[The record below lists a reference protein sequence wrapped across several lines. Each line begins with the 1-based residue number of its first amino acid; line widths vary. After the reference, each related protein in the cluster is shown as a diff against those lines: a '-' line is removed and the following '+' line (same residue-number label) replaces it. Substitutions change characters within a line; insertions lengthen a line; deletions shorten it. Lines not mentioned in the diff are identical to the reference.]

1 MKTNKTLILTSL
13 IALVCAVFIFS
24 CDIPLALGTR
34 LDVEGP
40 VVEFTSPAPRTA
52 VPEQFVLEGR
62 VSDENSIKE
71 LLIKTSM
78 NNLEFAKQWRYTRS
92 AGWQVTED
100 YGTNWTEYPDA
111 QWNGT
116 EKSAS
121 WVVPID
127 LSINGIS
134 SEDGEYMFTAQ
145 AWDTGGWSDDKS
157 LKTLVLIFDTDPP
170 RVEVYNPYLY
180 SRYASYNKAGDT
192 FGEANDS
199 EGIEL
204 QSLRDKADWREPAL
218 LGKFLTQEFQLQWQI
233 EDNHDIDS
241 IELLFYEHNVDI
253 DGIEE
258 TGVPQNYIYSYTG
271 TNKPNGSVWVPHLS
285 GDARQYNETMYDGG
299 TIRTPLLTKT
309 TVKVVAL
316 CYDAAGHVNQ
326 EKVLGYFIFWPE
338 AAEPWITFTDGMNPP
353 EFYTDASYSGN
364 FEEDTFSIYPG
375 RSIKATAFQAQGVSK
390 VEFSL
395 HFYDAESKEIT
406 GTMPLSYLERA
417 GVVLDYADDAKTSLR
432 IRAEERPNGGYSTI
446 FPWDFMPPPRSGN
459 YAVRAR
465 AFDFNETPSAIYYE
479 AVFIVKDITFPD
491 FPVPPAPAASNPLFE
506 SIENNKITISG
517 IVSDATEIESLYFVW
532 INPQSRSY
540 AAMSQLSYFRDAN
553 YRGWRD
559 AVLSDLA
566 DGESMEDNTFDPLHR
581 NRVWKV
587 AVEYIGEDNG
597 TKWNARDSWAE
608 NGKLDKWDIWEGDI
622 EPTYRQLFY
631 YELEIDITED
641 LNIAGVGPAAAALG
655 KNQPLTSQ
663 VFLFRAGNPDGKCT
677 IITYTPQGDTL
688 SPSIAIQEVRV
699 LRDGSP
705 DVVCLPREFI
715 QVPQF
720 KAGDR
725 IRVSGTWREDST
737 EYLPIQTYLTPNM
750 EFEINGVKV
759 PGTLT
764 PGTGLAASGTF
775 LIDIIVTESGGVL
788 NLPNMKDTLVVN
800 ATVKDVGG
808 NPAETG
814 SSWLI
819 ESDTLRFLRISS
831 LNEDKAYK
839 AGDKIEIF
847 LEFNKPVTL
856 KNPGSNPV
864 LTLNTTGST
873 GTASYRTEPPQT
885 NESTRHYFTYT
896 VGSSENT
903 PVNKN
908 LNVNGLSGGAAWQ
921 EDAYPF
927 TWVHNGLQG
936 SKEEIRITMTSGHN
950 GVLLPDGFYARAL
963 PVTDD
968 PDDSDYPFT
977 LIGGKRITVDNQTPT
992 ITSFSAS
999 PQGWHGVGTDI
1010 YITASFSEP
1019 VKLGTVTPY
1028 LILNTGGSSPGD
1040 RTSTDAAD
1048 IRVNNKQITFRY
1060 TVKAGD
1066 NTGTSQLQVT
1076 DFGGQ
1081 VLDIPGT
1088 PMAPGTGSLP
1098 ANKTLTGVYLD
1109 TAAPSTP
1116 TVAVFSGTIANPGTQ
1131 ITGTI
1136 PATLYH
1142 DHVFI
1147 RVTAGTDSTA
1157 GDNINLGRVEY
1168 SLNNGQDWTSSTSA
1182 TINEEL
1188 LNKGSYTIHA
1198 RQTDQAG
1205 NVSGT
1210 SSTTT
1215 FTWDP
1220 GSLITRIS
1228 STRPNGTYTH
1238 NSGFGNGNLIPITV
1252 YFRKPVSISA
1262 VSGITLN
1269 AIRGVD
1275 PGTDITVSTVEGGLP
1290 RNDVTSLTFNYTV
1303 QDETATGSNNGDRMP
1318 AGTNVWLNV
1327 TGLGTITATDGVN
1340 STSGVNVSSHFA
1352 MPASGSSLLL
1362 NENKEIRV
1370 ETGALINTATTF
1382 IADAQGGD
1390 GWDSEANANFHG
1402 IRSDDGSYW
1411 TTLDITF
1418 NHNISKGSGD
1428 ITIEQIAANYRLPTV
1443 LTEAQYNRFRGIAN
1457 FNTYYTRGTNGYTY
1471 TSANNQGA
1479 DTSAKY
1485 VLNYQWNPDS
1495 AVTVDN
1501 SAFPNNP
1508 TNANNGDRFIP
1519 ATFFT
1524 AFRTEER
1531 ITINVNSQ
1539 AVEIEGST
1547 LKVRL
1552 TGSNAPQVPGAT
1564 YAVTV
1569 PAGSVNDTLGNS
1581 NTVINAS
1588 VNLGGVAKP
1597 FVRIRKTQDT
1607 INNGTPS
1614 ANAPRLLAAQP
1625 RYAYVRMDS
1634 RTPGA
1639 TIQYTATEHTYTAT
1653 DNNWSTSGG
1662 PNYTNTTVVSNND
1675 TITNPATTGLTR
1687 PLTPATTFSNNNM
1700 AIPTTTNETGI
1711 RGYKWWV
1718 RARATVGGVNSLETE
1733 EMAYRTAI
1741 TYRLRSDAA
1750 NGAEMAYPQ
1759 AATGNNNSE
1768 VTSGQQRVGGG
1779 DQIWIRGGDAI
1790 GSSTIPG
1797 FPFTWEDDWTSLQ
1810 SSQKR
1815 AGIRLMTLRTG
1826 TPANSTPAT
1835 AGTAS
1840 LNNST
1845 WEFMTWD
1852 MNATAYVDFILGRD
1866 GTTFT
1871 VDNNGAIS
1879 NVTVATVPLGTARYD
1894 VSSNDEAWQYG
1905 PRLWAYNRGGWT
1917 GSKTQYPI
1925 YPGEHRWLD
1934 IGQQTGGVPIN
1945 FSSVFNSRPDLT
1957 NNVMPGAN
1965 TN

>member
-1 MKTNKTLILTSL
+1 
-13 IALVCAVFIFS
+13 
-24 CDIPLALGTR
+24 
-34 LDVEGP
+34 
-40 VVEFTSPAPRTA
+40 
-52 VPEQFVLEGR
+52 
-62 VSDENSIKE
+62 
-71 LLIKTSM
+71 
-78 NNLEFAKQWRYTRS
+78 
-92 AGWQVTED
+92 
-100 YGTNWTEYPDA
+100 
-111 QWNGT
+111 
-116 EKSAS
+116 
-121 WVVPID
+121 
-127 LSINGIS
+127 
-134 SEDGEYMFTAQ
+134 
-145 AWDTGGWSDDKS
+145 
-157 LKTLVLIFDTDPP
+157 
-170 RVEVYNPYLY
+170 
-180 SRYASYNKAGDT
+180 
-192 FGEANDS
+192 
-199 EGIEL
+199 
-204 QSLRDKADWREPAL
+204 
-218 LGKFLTQEFQLQWQI
+218 
-233 EDNHDIDS
+233 
-241 IELLFYEHNVDI
+241 
-253 DGIEE
+253 
-258 TGVPQNYIYSYTG
+258 
-271 TNKPNGSVWVPHLS
+271 
-285 GDARQYNETMYDGG
+285 
-299 TIRTPLLTKT
+299 
-309 TVKVVAL
+309 
-316 CYDAAGHVNQ
+316 VNQ

-364 FEEDTFSIYPG
+364 FEDNTFSIYPG

-395 HFYDAESKEIT
+395 HYYDAESKEIT
-406 GTMPLSYLERA
+406 GTMPLSYLEKA

-446 FPWDFMPPPRSGN
+446 FPWDFIPPPRSGN

-465 AFDFNETPSAIYYE
+465 AFDFNETPSTIYYE

-491 FPVPPAPAASNPLFE
+491 FTVPPAPAASNPLFE

-553 YRGWRD
+553 YKGWRD

-764 PGTGLAASGTF
+764 PETGLAASGTF
-775 LIDIIVTESGGVL
+775 LIDIIVTESGGEL

-903 PVNKN
+903 PVDKN

-968 PDDSDYPFT
+968 PDDNDYPFT

-1048 IRVNNKQITFRY
+1048 IRVNNNQITFRY

-1066 NTGTSQLQVT
+1066 NTGTSQLQAT
-1076 DFGGQ
+1076 GFGGDI
-1081 VLDIPGT
+1081 LDIPGT
-1088 PMAPGTGSLP
+1088 GMTASPTG
-1098 ANKTLTGVYLD
+1098 TLTGVYLD
-1109 TAAPSTP
+1109 TAAPPTP
-1116 TVAVFSGTIANPGTQ
+1116 VVAVFSGISPSGTE

-1142 DHVFI
+1142 DDVFI
-1147 RVTAGTDSTA
+1147 RITGTGTTEDY
-1157 GDNINLGRVEY
+1157 INLGRIEY
-1168 SLNNGQDWTSSTSA
+1168 TLNGGQNWISSTS
-1182 TINEEL
+1182 TPIDVEL
-1188 LNKGSYTIHA
+1188 VNKGPYTIRT

-1205 NVSGT
+1205 NISSESGN
-1210 SSTTT
+1210 TT
-1215 FTWDP
+1215 FNWDP
-1220 GSLITRIS
+1220 GPLITRIS
-1228 STRPNGTYTH
+1228 SEKPNGLYTH
-1238 NSGFGNGNLIPITV
+1238 NAAFGNGNSIPITV
-1252 YFRKPVSISA
+1252 YFRKPLIITA
-1262 VSGITLN
+1262 SGGIWLN
-1269 AIRGVD
+1269 ATDGGGAPIIVAAPSPI
-1275 PGTDITVSTVEGGLP
+1275 PGGS
-1290 RNDVTSLTFNYTV
+1290 VTSLSFTYNV
-1303 QDETATGSNNGDRMP
+1303 QNGHSTP
-1318 AGTNVWLNV
+1318 VTTPPTYLNV
-1327 TGLGTITATDGVN
+1327 DSIISITATDINGVPVDD
-1340 STSGVNVSSHFA
+1340 SFFT

-1370 ETGALINTATTF
+1370 ETGNLTRSTDVNPSIYF
-1382 IADAQGGD
+1382 QGD
-1390 GWDSEANANFHG
+1390 TSNETIQG
-1402 IRSDDGSYW
+1402 IQADGSYW
-1411 TTLDITF
+1411 TTLHIVF
-1418 NHNISKGSGD
+1418 NHAIFKGSGT
-1428 ITIEQIAANYRLPTV
+1428 ITIEQKDAVGAGTGGGYRIPAV
-1443 LTEAQYNRFRGIAN
+1443 ITESQYNRFRGVAAAGDSNDN
-1457 FNTYYTRGTNGYTY
+1457 FNKYYTRGTNGYIYDSGTP
-1471 TSANNQGA
+1471 ANSRS

-1485 VLNYQWNPDS
+1485 VLNYRYNP
-1495 AVTVDN
+1495 N
-1501 SAFPNNP
+1501 SAFVTANPN
-1508 TNANNGDRFIP
+1508 TGDTPITP
-1519 ATFFT
+1519 GFFT
-1524 AFRTEER
+1524 AFKAAEA
-1531 ITINVNSQ
+1531 ISINVTAL
-1539 AVEIEGST
+1539 AVETSGNI

-1564 YAVTV
+1564 YVV
-1569 PAGSVNDTLGNS
+1569 RYDAGLVSDSLGNS
-1581 NTVINAS
+1581 SPAQTLTAGEDVT
-1588 VNLGGVAKP
+1588 LDGVARP
-1597 FVRIRKTQDT
+1597 FVRIKKTQDT
-1607 INNGTPS
+1607 IEARAGANNTTPTLT
-1614 ANAPRLLAAQP
+1614 ATQP
-1625 RYAYVRMDS
+1625 LYAYARMDC
-1634 RTPGA
+1634 RTPNSVIYYRAQG
-1639 TIQYTATEHTYTAT
+1639 TA
-1653 DNNWSTSGG
+1653 DNVTGVNWS
-1662 PNYTNTTVVSNND
+1662 NTG
-1675 TITNPATTGLTR
+1675 NPPTASAATYPANTLPEQQYSQPTTGNGIQIGS
-1687 PLTPATTFSNNNM
+1687 ATF
-1700 AIPTTTNETGI
+1700 E
-1711 RGYKWWV
+1711 GYKWWV
-1718 RARATVGGVNSLETE
+1718 RAQAMANNIISDESH

-1741 TYRLRSDAA
+1741 TYRLM
-1750 NGAEMAYPQ
+1750 G
-1759 AATGNNNSE
+1759 AATNDT
-1768 VTSGQQRVGGG
+1768 TSTDMVNPASGGSDLTTGQQRIFEG
-1779 DQIWIRGGDAI
+1779 DQIWIRGGDSI
-1790 GSSTIPG
+1790 GSSSIPG
-1797 FPFTWEDDWTSLQ
+1797 FPFTWKDDFDDLRASA
-1810 SSQKR
+1810 KR
-1815 AGIRLMTLRTG
+1815 AGIRLMTKV
-1826 TPANSTPAT
+1826 
-1835 AGTAS
+1835 
-1840 LNNST
+1840 NNST
-1845 WEFMTWD
+1845 HQTGGNQNQLWNSQWQFLTWD
-1852 MNATAYVDFILGRD
+1852 INATAYVDFILGRD
-1866 GTTFT
+1866 RDYLNNANDA
-1871 VDNNGAIS
+1871 DNRQFYESGSINE
-1879 NVTVATVPLGTARYD
+1879 V
-1894 VSSNDEAWQYG
+1894 WQYG
-1905 PRLWAYNRGGWT
+1905 PRYWALQRAGWT
-1917 GSKTQYPI
+1917 GLKTQYPVF
-1925 YPGEHRWLD
+1925 PGEHRWVN
-1934 IGQQTGGVPIN
+1934 TGTNLPSTANPIN
-1945 FSSVFNSRPDLT
+1945 YSNAFNSRPSNGRIT
-1957 NNVMPGAN
+1957 NTTYGNTLPVSIDPANVE
-1965 TN
+1965 

>member
-1 MKTNKTLILTSL
+1 MKTKKTLIISL
-13 IALVCAVFIFS
+13 IAAVCAVFIFS

-71 LLIKTSM
+71 LLLKTSM
-78 NNLEFAKQWRYTRS
+78 NNLEFAKQWRYTRNT
-92 AGWQVTED
+92 GWQVTED
-100 YGTNWTEYPDA
+100 YGANWTEYPDA

-204 QSLRDKADWREPAL
+204 QSLRDKTDWREPAL

-233 EDNHDIDS
+233 EDNHDIAS

-258 TGVPQNYIYSYTG
+258 TGIPENYIYSYTG
-271 TNKPNGSVWVPHLS
+271 SNKPNGSVWVPHLS

-299 TIRTPLLTKT
+299 TIRTPVLTKT
-309 TVKVVAL
+309 TVKVVAM
-316 CYDAAGHVNQ
+316 CYDAAGWVNQ

-353 EFYTDASYSGN
+353 EFYEGSYSGN

-395 HFYDAESKEIT
+395 YFYDVDSKEIT
-406 GTMPLSYLERA
+406 GTPMPLSYLEKA
-417 GVVLDYADDAKTSLR
+417 GVILEYADNAKTSLR

-446 FPWDFMPPPRSGN
+446 FPWDFTPPPRSGN

-465 AFDFNETPSAIYYE
+465 AYDFNGTPSTDYYE

-491 FPVPPAPAASNPLFE
+491 FPVPPAPAASDALFKK
-506 SIENNKITISG
+506 IENNKITISG
-517 IVSDATEIESLYFVW
+517 IVSDATEVESLYFVW

-553 YRGWRD
+553 YKGWKD
-559 AVLSDLA
+559 AVTSGLA
-566 DGESMEDNTFDPLHR
+566 DGESMPDDTFDTTHR

-597 TKWNARDSWAE
+597 TKWNAIGKWAANE
-608 NGKLDKWDIWEGDI
+608 KLNKWDIWEGDI

-631 YELEIDITED
+631 YELEIDITDD
-641 LNIAGVGPAAAALG
+641 LNIAGTTSD

-677 IITYTPQGDTL
+677 IITYTPQGDTI
-688 SPSIAIQEVRV
+688 SPVIAIREVRV
-699 LRDGSP
+699 SRDGSP

-715 QVPQF
+715 EVPQF
-720 KAGDR
+720 ETGDR

-737 EYLPIQTYLTPNM
+737 EYLPIDTYLAPNM
-750 EFEINGVKV
+750 EFEINGTKV
-759 PGTLT
+759 SGTLT
-764 PGTGLAASGTF
+764 PGTGLAAGGTF
-775 LIDIIVTESGGVL
+775 LIDVIVTASGGEL
-788 NLPNMKDTLVVN
+788 NLPSMKDTLVVN
-800 ATVKDVGG
+800 ATVKDIGG

-814 SSWLI
+814 NSWLI
-819 ESDTLRFLRISS
+819 KSDTLRFLRISS
-831 LNEDKAYK
+831 LDEDKAYK

-856 KNPGSNPV
+856 KSPGSNPV
-864 LTLNTTGST
+864 LILNTTGI
-873 GTASYRTEPPQT
+873 ASYERKEDGQPPQT

-896 VGSSENT
+896 VEEGQNT
-903 PVNKN
+903 PDGVN
-908 LNVNGLSGGAAWQ
+908 LNVEGLSIGGTPLGGDSTAWQ
-921 EDAYPF
+921 GNAYPF

-977 LIGGKRITVDNQTPT
+977 LIGGKRITVDNQAPF
-992 ITSFSAS
+992 IMSFTAS
-999 PQGWHGVGTDI
+999 PQGWHGEGTDI
-1010 YITASFSEP
+1010 YITASFSET
-1019 VKLGTVTPY
+1019 VKPGTVTPY
-1028 LILNTGGSSPGD
+1028 LILGTGNNGT
-1040 RTSTDAAD
+1040 TSKDPAD
-1048 IRVNNKQITFRY
+1048 IRVNNNQITFRY
-1060 TVKAGD
+1060 TVKEVD
-1066 NTGTSQLQVT
+1066 TTGTSPLQVIGFYG
-1076 DFGGQ
+1076 DI
-1081 VLDIPGT
+1081 LDIPGT
-1088 PMAPGTGSLP
+1088 RMTASPTG
-1098 ANKTLTGVYLD
+1098 TLTGVYID
-1109 TAAPSTP
+1109 TLEPDTP
-1116 TVAVFSGTIANPGTQ
+1116 KIAVFSGTSPNGTQ

-1136 PATLYH
+1136 PATLYN
-1142 DHVFI
+1142 DDVYI
-1147 RVTAGTDSTA
+1147 QIAGTGTA
-1157 GDNINLGRVEY
+1157 GDYINLGRIEY
-1168 SLNNGQDWTSSTSA
+1168 TLNDGQNWISETSTP
-1182 TINEEL
+1182 TINVKLE
-1188 LNKGSYTIHA
+1188 NKGSYNIRT

-1205 NVSGT
+1205 NTSAESG
-1210 SSTTT
+1210 TTT

-1220 GSLITRIS
+1220 GTLITRIS
-1228 STRPNGTYTH
+1228 STSPNGTYTH
-1238 NSGFGNGNLIPITV
+1238 NQNFGNGNSISITV
-1252 YFRKPVSISA
+1252 YFRKRVSISA
-1262 VSGITLN
+1262 AGITLN
-1269 AIRGVD
+1269 AIRGNA
-1275 PGTDITVSTVEGGLP
+1275 GTDITVNATGLP
-1290 RNDVTSLTFNYTV
+1290 QNNVTSLNFNYTV
-1303 QDETATGSNNGDRMP
+1303 LNETVPESNNGDRMP
-1318 AGTNVWLNV
+1318 ADVWLDV
-1327 TGLGTITATDGVN
+1327 TGLTITASDGATS
-1340 STSGVNVSSHFA
+1340 STGVNVSSFFTL
-1352 MPASGSSLLL
+1352 PANGSSLLL

-1370 ETGALINTATTF
+1370 ETGALTRGAIGFRVNANGTPNL
-1382 IADAQGGD
+1382 DA
-1390 GWDSEANANFHG
+1390 GWVTGENNEANPKYQG

-1428 ITIEQIAANYRLPTV
+1428 ITIQQIAGTGNTAYRLPAV
-1443 LTEAQYNRFRGIAN
+1443 ITEAQYNRFRNVAN
-1457 FNTYYTRGTNGYTY
+1457 FTTYYTRGTNGYI
-1471 TSANNQGA
+1471 NGQGS

-1485 VLNYQWNPDS
+1485 VLNYQWNPNS
-1495 AVTVDN
+1495 AVT
-1501 SAFPNNP
+1501 
-1508 TNANNGDRFIP
+1508 ANNNAFQGDRFIP
-1519 ATFFT
+1519 DAFFT

-1539 AVEIEGST
+1539 AVEIDGST

-1564 YAVTV
+1564 YQVTY
-1569 PAGSVNDTLGNS
+1569 PAGLVNDSLGNTS
-1581 NTVINAS
+1581 AAATAVAANQVT
-1588 VNLGGVAKP
+1588 LGGVAKP
-1597 FVRIRKTQDT
+1597 FVRIRKTQDIIGARQT
-1607 INNGTPS
+1607 GSTTVPNLT
-1614 ANAPRLLAAQP
+1614 ATQP

-1634 RTPGA
+1634 RTPGS
-1639 TIQYTATEHTYTAT
+1639 TIQYAATEHTYTAT
-1653 DNNWSTSGG
+1653 NNNWSTTTG
-1662 PNYTNTTVVSNND
+1662 PNYNTTTVVSGNN
-1675 TITNPATTGLTR
+1675 TYPNPTTVTLAR
-1687 PLTPATTFSNNNM
+1687 PGTPATNFTTNNM
-1700 AIPTTTNETGI
+1700 QIPPAGETGI

-1718 RARATVGGVNSLETE
+1718 RARATVGSVNSLETE

-1741 TYRLRSDAA
+1741 TYRLRSSA
-1750 NGAEMAYPQ
+1750 NENQSADMVDPS
-1759 AATGNNNSE
+1759 TGGSA
-1768 VTSGQQRVGGG
+1768 TSGQQRVGEGY
-1779 DQIWIRGGDAI
+1779 QIWIRGGDAI

-1797 FPFTWEDDWTSLQ
+1797 FPFTWDDDWAILQ

-1815 AGIRLMTLRTG
+1815 AGIRLMSLRVNTAN
-1826 TPANSTPAT
+1826 PPVPQNSTPAP
-1835 AGTAS
+1835 GTGT

-1852 MNATAYVDFILGRD
+1852 MNAIAYVDFILGRD
-1866 GTTFT
+1866 GTTT
-1871 VDNNGAIS
+1871 G
-1879 NVTVATVPLGTARYD
+1879 ATVTLGTQPYD
-1894 VSSNDEAWQYG
+1894 ASTPDEAWQYG

-1917 GSKTQYPI
+1917 GLKTQYPI

-1934 IGQQTGGVPIN
+1934 IGQQTGGIPIN
-1945 FSSVFNSRPDLT
+1945 FSSVFSSRPDLK
-1957 NNVMPGAN
+1957 NAVMPGAN
-1965 TN
+1965 TD